1 VQKSEKGRGQLV
13 QKIVRK
19 EGQRVEKSE
28 EREGGQRVQKNEEG
42 RGAATP

>member
-1 VQKSEKGRGQLV
+1 
-13 QKIVRK
+13 
-19 EGQRVEKSE
+19 VEKSE